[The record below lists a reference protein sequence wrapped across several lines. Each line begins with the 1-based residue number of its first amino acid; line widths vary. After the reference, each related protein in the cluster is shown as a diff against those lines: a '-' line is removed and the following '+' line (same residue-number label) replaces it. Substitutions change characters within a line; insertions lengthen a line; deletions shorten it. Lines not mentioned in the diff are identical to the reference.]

1 MDILRIQQDNI
12 IKSTSLE
19 HVREFYNEI
28 EWDDRLIGIKGARG
42 VGKTTLMIQRMK
54 LAFPN
59 LENVR
64 YISLDNIWFSTHS
77 LMDYVDSVFKDGVTH
92 IFMDEIH
99 HLDRWEQYLKNI
111 YDSYPGLHIVFTGSS
126 LLEIDHSIADLSR
139 RLLMYDM
146 PGLSFREYLEFKG
159 CKYPK
164 FSLSEILYDN
174 IKLTNSVNPDQNMVR
189 KFHSY
194 LRHGYFPFFL
204 KSRETEYLNRVANI
218 VSTVV
223 ERDIP
228 SMENID
234 YASLMKAKQL
244 LGILAEQTP
253 STLNIEK
260 TARNMDISKN
270 LLLKLLFLLDK
281 SQILRLLY
289 YKNERSPKS
298 LAKPQKILFDNS
310 SIAYSLGVAD
320 IGKVRESFLA
330 SAFRGH
336 GLGYP
341 LKGDL
346 LVDNRYLFEIGGS
359 GKGYSQIANLPDSFI
374 AADDIEF
381 AFGNKIPLWLLGFLY

>member
-1 MDILRIQQDNI
+1 MDILRIQQDNLI
-12 IKSTSLE
+12 RNTSLE
-19 HVREFYNEI
+19 HVRDFYNDI
-28 EWDDRLIGIKGARG
+28 EWEDRLIGIKGPRG

-59 LENVR
+59 SEEVR

-77 LMDYVDSVFKDGVTH
+77 LMDYVYSAYKEGVTH
-92 IFMDEIH
+92 IFIDEIH
-99 HLDRWEQYLKNI
+99 HLNRWEQYLKNI
-111 YDSYPGLHIVFTGSS
+111 YDSYPTIHIVFTGSS
-126 LLEIDHSIADLSR
+126 LLEIDHAIADLSR

-146 PGLSFREYLEFKG
+146 PGLSFREYLGFKG
-159 CKYPK
+159 FDYPK
-164 FSLSEILYDN
+164 FALNEILYDN
-174 IKLTNSVNPDQNMVR
+174 IKLINLVNPEQNIVR

-194 LRHGYFPFFL
+194 LKHGYFPFFL
-204 KSRETEYLNRVANI
+204 KGRETEYLSRVANI

-223 ERDIP
+223 ERDMP

-234 YASLMKAKQL
+234 YVSLMKAKQL
-244 LGILAEQTP
+244 LGILSEQTP
-253 STLNIEK
+253 SNLNIEK

-298 LAKPQKILFDNS
+298 LAKPQKILFNNS
-310 SIAYSLGVAD
+310 SIAYALGSAD

-336 GLGYP
+336 TIGYP

-346 LVDNRYLFEIGGS
+346 LIDNRYLFEVGGT
-359 GKGYSQIANLPDSFI
+359 GKGFSQIANLPDSFI
-374 AADDIEF
+374 AADDMEF
-381 AFGNKIPLWLLGFLY
+381 AFGNKIPLWMFGFLY

>member
-12 IKSTSLE
+12 VKSTSLE

-99 HLDRWEQYLKNI
+99 HLDKWEQYLKTI

-139 RLLMYDM
+139 RLLIYDM

-164 FSLSEILYDN
+164 VSLSEILYDN
-174 IKLTNSVNPDQNMVR
+174 IKLTNSVNPEQNMVR

-194 LRHGYFPFFL
+194 LRYGYFPFFL
-204 KSRETEYLNRVANI
+204 KGRETEYLNRVANI
-218 VSTVV
+218 VSTVIV
-223 ERDIP
+223 RDIP

-234 YASLMKAKQL
+234 YVSLMKAKQL

-260 TARNMDISKN
+260 TASNMNISKN

-289 YKNERSPKS
+289 YKNERFPKS
-298 LAKPQKILFDNS
+298 LAKPQKILFDNT

-336 GLGYP
+336 VIGYP

-346 LVDNRYLFEIGGS
+346 IVDNRYLFEVGGS
-359 GKGYSQIANLPDSFI
+359 GKGFSQIANLPDSFI
-374 AADDIEF
+374 AADDMEWG
-381 AFGNKIPLWLLGFLY
+381 FGNKIPLWLFGFLY

>member
-174 IKLTNSVNPDQNMVR
+174 IKLTNSVNPEQNMVR

-204 KSRETEYLNRVANI
+204 KERETEYLSRVANI
-218 VSTVV
+218 VSTVI

-234 YASLMKAKQL
+234 YVSLMKAKQL

-298 LAKPQKILFDNS
+298 LAKPQKILFDNT
-310 SIAYSLGVAD
+310 SIAYSLGVAE

-336 GLGYP
+336 IIGYP

-346 LVDNRYLFEIGGS
+346 LVDNRYLFEVGGS
-359 GKGYSQIANLPDSFI
+359 GKGFYQIANLPDSFI
-374 AADDIEF
+374 AADDMEWG
-381 AFGNKIPLWLLGFLY
+381 FGNKIPLWLFGFLY

>member
-1 MDILRIQQDNI
+1 MDILRIQQDNLI
-12 IKSTSLE
+12 HSTSLV
-19 HVREFYNEI
+19 HVRDFYNEI
-28 EWDDRLIGIKGARG
+28 EWEDRLIGIKGARG

-54 LAFPN
+54 LAFPT
-59 LENVR
+59 LEEVR

-77 LMDYVDSVFKDGVTH
+77 LIDYVYHVYKEGVTH
-92 IFMDEIH
+92 IFIDEIH
-99 HLDRWEQYLKNI
+99 HLERWEQYLKNI
-111 YDSYPGLHIVFTGSS
+111 YDSFPELHIVFTGSS

-159 CKYPK
+159 FNYPK
-164 FSLSEILYDN
+164 FSLSQILYDN
-174 IKLTNSVNPDQNMVR
+174 IKLTNLVNSQQNMVR

-194 LRHGYFPFFL
+194 LKHGYYPFFL
-204 KSRETEYLNRVANI
+204 KGKETEYFSRVANM
-218 VSTVV
+218 VATVI

-234 YASLMKAKQL
+234 YVSLMKAKQL
-244 LGILAEQTP
+244 LGILSEQTP

-260 TARNMDISKN
+260 TAKNMDISKN

-336 GLGYP
+336 TIGYP

-346 LVDNRYLFEIGGS
+346 LVDNRYLFEVGGS
-359 GKGYSQIANLPDSFI
+359 GKGFSQIANLPDSFI
-374 AADDIEF
+374 AADDMEWG
-381 AFGNKIPLWLLGFLY
+381 FGNKIPLWLFGFLY